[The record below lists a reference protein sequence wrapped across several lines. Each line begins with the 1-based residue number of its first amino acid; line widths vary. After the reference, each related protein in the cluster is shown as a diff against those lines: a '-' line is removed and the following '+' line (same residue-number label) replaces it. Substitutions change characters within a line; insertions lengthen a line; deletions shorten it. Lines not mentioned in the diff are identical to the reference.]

1 MNLLSKIKTLMSTDL
16 ITVQEDDTLAKVD
29 EIFKTHRIKH
39 LPVVH
44 TKRLMGIISKTDY
57 NYFKR
62 GLEYQESKSLEDY
75 KCSEIMTKG
84 VATLSVDDKINV
96 AVEVFK
102 ENLFH
107 AIPIMEDDRVV
118 GIVSTHDIMR
128 AISEDNE
135 VTNKYELS

>member
-16 ITVQEDDTLAKVD
+16 ITVHEDDTLAKVD
-29 EIFKTHRIKH
+29 EIFRTNRIKH

-44 TKRLMGIISKTDY
+44 TSRLAGIISKTDF
-57 NYFKR
+57 NYFKK
-62 GLEYQESKSLEDY
+62 GIENSEQTLENT
-75 KCSEIMTKG
+75 KCSEIMTRG

-96 AVEVFK
+96 AIEVFK

-118 GIVSTHDIMR
+118 GIVSTHDIMK

>member
-1 MNLLSKIKTLMSTDL
+1 MNLISKVETIMSTDL
-16 ITVQEDDTLAKVD
+16 ITVHEDDTLAKVD
-29 EIFKTHRIKH
+29 EIFRTNKIKH

-44 TKRLMGIISKTDY
+44 TRRLMGIISKTDF
-57 NYFKR
+57 NYFKK
-62 GLEYQESKSLEDY
+62 GIENSDQALESTRCD
-75 KCSEIMTKG
+75 EIMTKG

-96 AVEVFK
+96 AIEVFK

-118 GIVSTHDIMR
+118 GIVSTHDIMK
-128 AISEDNE
+128 AISKDNE